1 LLKSLQ
7 QYCSENKSIFLFG
20 LFLTGIFVLTFLAW
34 SPHIID
40 DAYITFRFSERIAE
54 GKGITYNDGIRVQ
67 GSSTPLWMLLLSFFA
82 LIGIP
87 LSFISAALGALFT
100 WLSFGILARISHV
113 VFENAWSGLLAS
125 LFATGFFLFII
136 IAASGMETPLYI
148 LVTFALL
155 WCVVDEKWKWIGLL
169 SGILLWIRY
178 DGAITVFLVYLFLL
192 HHQGF
197 KKTFIQGL
205 ITLAVYLPWLI
216 FAQIYFGTFIPQTVQ
231 TKLLIHYTTWHDLFF
246 IHIKYWFQ
254 YTPIWFIWIPMF
266 VIGLFKITNM
276 EKKYWIL
283 PAWCIFYAGVFLI
296 RRTPVFNFIWY
307 LIPVFPIFFLISIHG
322 IITVLKFMS
331 EKFNIEKQKKLLLIS
346 TFVLLGIIQFIHAQ
360 LYHQQFGPQV
370 MQRERAYT
378 LASEGLREHGLQA
391 GDSVLTG
398 EVGAI
403 GYELM
408 EARIIDGYGL
418 VSPEVFEIRK
428 ADKQRYE
435 AEGKTPEDYP
445 EGSPQATMDMVEQL
459 EPDFILIQDRYLYIR
474 ELYEEG
480 KLDENYQRIT
490 GYPFDELG
498 NNIELIVMK
507 RIENES

>member
-1 LLKSLQ
+1 MLIL
-7 QYCSENKSIFLFG
+7 SIFAF
-20 LFLTGIFVLTFLAW
+20 
-34 SPHIID
+34 
-40 DAYITFRFSERIAE
+40 
-54 GKGITYNDGIRVQ
+54 
-67 GSSTPLWMLLLSFFA
+67 
-82 LIGIP
+82 IGISLP
-87 LSFISAALGALFT
+87 FIAAALGALFT
-100 WLSFGILARISHV
+100 WLSFGLLARISHV
-113 VFENAWSGLLAS
+113 VFENAWPGLLAS
-125 LFATGFFLFII
+125 LFATGFFLYMI

-169 SGILLWIRY
+169 SGLLLWIRY
-178 DGAITVFLVYLFLL
+178 DGAITVFLVFLFSLY
-192 HHQGF
+192 HQGF
-197 KKTFIQGL
+197 KKTFLQGL

-216 FAQIYFGTFIPQTVQ
+216 FAQFYFGTFIPQTVQ
-231 TKLLIHYTTWHDLFF
+231 TKLLIHYTSWHDLFF
-246 IHIKYWFQ
+246 VHLKYWLQ
-254 YTPIWFIWIPMF
+254 YTPMWFIWFPMF
-266 VIGLFKITNM
+266 FIGLIRIINM

-283 PAWCIFYAGVFLI
+283 PAWCIFYVGVFLI

-322 IITVLKFMS
+322 IMGAVEFITERLS
-331 EKFNIEKQKKLLLIS
+331 LEKQKKTI
-346 TFVLLGIIQFIHAQ
+346 FVTAFFLLGVFQFNHARV
-360 LYHQQFGPQV
+360 YHQQFGPQV
-370 MQRERAYT
+370 MQRERAYI
-378 LASEGLREHGLQA
+378 LASEGLRDHGLEA
-391 GDSVLTG
+391 GGSVLTG

-408 EARIIDGYGL
+408 EAEIIDGYGL

-445 EGSPQATMDMVEQL
+445 EGSPQATLDMVEQL
-459 EPDFILIQDRYLYIR
+459 KPDFILIQDRYLYIR
-474 ELYEEG
+474 ELHEEG
-480 KLDENYQRIT
+480 KLDENYRRIT